1 MNLDFATIKTLLKP
15 AETKIVL
22 LVMDGLGG
30 LPREHQ
36 GMTEL
41 EAANTP
47 NLDDLAARGMTGLH
61 LPVGHG
67 ITPGSGPAHLAL
79 FGYDPL
85 KFEVGRGILSA
96 VGLEFDLQPG
106 DVAARGNFCTVDE
119 QGRITDRRA
128 GRICTMRNRELCGL
142 LRTIKIPG
150 AEIFIE
156 TEKEYR
162 FLLVLRADNL
172 SSSVSDTDPQVTGE
186 KPLPATPLSPE
197 ASQTAAIVR
206 QFVDEAH
213 TVLERGQPA
222 NMVLLRGFSQRP
234 DWPQMAEVFGLKAA
248 AIAAYPM
255 YRGVAKLV
263 GMEVL
268 ETGEQLDEQIDVLTR
283 RRPDFDFFYVHFK
296 KPDAAGEDG
305 DFERKMAA
313 IEEFDQELPRV
324 LDLNPDVVIVTG
336 DHSTPALMK
345 YHSWHPVPV
354 VMWSKYCR
362 PDSVARFGER
372 ACMAG
377 CLGSQLPAV
386 HLMPLALANAQRLK
400 KFGA

>member
-1 MNLDFATIKTLLKP
+1 MNFEIERFKSILRP
-15 AETKIVL
+15 ADTKIVL
-22 LVMDGLGG
+22 LVLDGLGG

-36 GMTEL
+36 GQTEL

-61 LPVGHG
+61 VPVGHG

-85 KFEVGRGILSA
+85 KYEAGRGVLSA
-96 VGLEFDLQPG
+96 VGLEFDLQPA
-106 DVAARGNFCTVDE
+106 DVAARGNFCTIDE
-119 QGRITDRRA
+119 QGNVIDRRA
-128 GRICTMRNRELCGL
+128 GRLSTMKNRELCGL

-150 AEIFIE
+150 AEIFVE
-156 TEKEYR
+156 TEKEHR
-162 FLLVLRADNL
+162 FLLVLRDQDL
-172 SSSVSDTDPQVTGE
+172 SSNVSDTDPQVTGE
-186 KPLPATPLSPE
+186 KPLRATPLSPE

-206 QFVDEAH
+206 QFTEEAQ
-213 TVLERGQPA
+213 TVLERRQPA
-222 NMVLLRGFSQRP
+222 NMILLRGFSQRP
-234 DWPQMAEVFGLKAA
+234 DWPQMHDVFGLRAA

-263 GMEVL
+263 GMQTL
-268 ETGEQLDEQIDVLTR
+268 ETGEQLDEQVDVLTR
-283 RRPDFDFFYVHFK
+283 RWNDFDYFYLHYK

-305 DFERKMAA
+305 DFDRKVEA
-313 IEEFDQELPRV
+313 IEEFDRELPRV
-324 LDLNPDVVIVTG
+324 LELNPDVVIVTG

-362 PDSVARFGER
+362 PDGVARFGER
-372 ACMAG
+372 ACMGG
-377 CLGSQLPAV
+377 CLGPQLPAV
-386 HLMPLALANAQRLK
+386 QLMALALANAQRLK

>member
-1 MNLDFATIKTLLKP
+1 MKLELENLKALLRS

-22 LVMDGLGG
+22 LVLDGLGG

-61 LPVGHG
+61 VPVAHG

-85 KFEVGRGILSA
+85 KYEVGRGVLSA
-96 VGLEFDLQPG
+96 AGLEFDLQPG
-106 DVAARGNFCTVDE
+106 DVAARGNFCTVDD

-128 GRICTMRNRELCGL
+128 GRLSTQKNRELCGL
-142 LRTIKIPG
+142 LRTIRTPG
-150 AEIFIE
+150 AEIFVE
-156 TEKEYR
+156 TEKEHR
-162 FLLVLRADNL
+162 FLLVLRGENL
-172 SSSVSDTDPQVTGE
+172 SSKVSDTDPQVTGE
-186 KPLPATPLSPE
+186 KPMPATALSPE
-197 ASQTAAIVR
+197 ASETAATVR
-206 QFVDEAH
+206 QFTDEAAE
-213 TVLERGQPA
+213 VLKRRQPA

-234 DWPQMAEVFGLKAA
+234 DWPQMQDIFGLRAA

-255 YRGVAKLV
+255 YRGVAKLL
-263 GMEVL
+263 GMQTL
-268 ETGEQLDEQIDVLTR
+268 ETGEQLDEQLDVLTR
-283 RRPDFDFFYVHFK
+283 RWNDFDFFYIHYK

-305 DFERKMAA
+305 DFDRKVAA
-313 IEEFDQELPRV
+313 IEDFDRELPRV
-324 LDLNPDVVIVTG
+324 LELNPDVVIVTG

-362 PDSVARFGER
+362 PDAVARFGER

-386 HLMPLALANAQRLK
+386 ELMPIALANAQRLK